1 MSRDSLTHGHQV
13 LAQETFDLPGSVVD
27 GELRP
32 VLHVAGGFQGVV
44 EAVDLWWGDTGSG
57 PRGPGKGLK
66 AGAGWGPG
74 VEA

>member
-66 AGAGWGPG
+66 AGTGWGPG